1 MRTSGTRRGR
11 GGEQVRARERERVL
25 DGIEIG
31 RVVVVVRWCGGK
43 ECVKGNTGLG
53 RCRLRAERC
62 YRKRGRA
69 TRDRA
74 ELIGNDW
81 WWCMAKKTHAR
92 PTPEARRTT
101 AVAGGHVGARAVVT
115 ATPSRETKHCAAVV
129 SFHTHHLTLPPPF
142 PPPPPP
148 VVFISP
154 PLASSSTLAHTS
166 RVLPRVA
173 THLRLVPPS
182 LPAERFDLCCLESSV
197 DCQRVAKV
205 SPPQRLPNQPPT
217 RVRTRP

>member
-1 MRTSGTRRGR
+1 MRTSGTRSGR
-11 GGEQVRARERERVL
+11 GGEQVRARERER
-25 DGIEIG
+25 E
-31 RVVVVVRWCGGK
+31 RVCWRDREWEGGGGGEGVWREGVRQRQHG
-43 ECVKGNTGLG
+43 VG

-101 AVAGGHVGARAVVT
+101 AVAGGNVGARAVVT

-154 PLASSSTLAHTS
+154 PLASSPTLAHTS

-173 THLRLVPPS
+173 TNLRLVPPS
-182 LPAERFDLCCLESSV
+182 FSTFVAWSPTLIVNDL
-197 DCQRVAKV
+197 QR
-205 SPPQRLPNQPPT
+205 
-217 RVRTRP
+217 

>member
-1 MRTSGTRRGR
+1 MSAFCCKSASTMRAVPNALITMSG
-11 GGEQVRARERERVL
+11 GGEVAWMEGVRQRQHGV
-25 DGIEIG
+25 
-31 RVVVVVRWCGGK
+31 
-43 ECVKGNTGLG
+43 G

-62 YRKRGRA
+62 YRKRGCA

-81 WWCMAKKTHAR
+81 WWCVAKKTHAR

-101 AVAGGHVGARAVVT
+101 AVAGEHVGARAAVT

-182 LPAERFDLCCLESSV
+182 LPAERFDLCCLESNV

-205 SPPQRLPNQPPT
+205 PPPQRLPNQPPT